1 MSTILSFIIA
11 LSVSTLALPVLIRN
25 AATWRLLDIP
35 DARKLHVG
43 LIPRVGGIAI
53 VLATLLSTLIWSIRD
68 GSSMALLIGAL
79 VIALFGLLDDRNNL
93 DYRIKFG
100 GQIIGAVIVV
110 AAGIQLHD
118 VPFIPDA
125 LLPPAVLAVLTVIFL
140 LATTNAFNLVD
151 GLDGLAAGCGGLSL
165 AAIAALSLA
174 VAADDGILLVA
185 AAALGGIL
193 GFLRYNT
200 HPALVYMGDA
210 GSQFIGFT
218 IGALA
223 LLLLAHGDNNLS
235 PSLILP
241 ILGLPV
247 IDTAMVMAIRLKN
260 GHSPFSPDRNHIHY
274 QLLSIGLKHH
284 QAVSVIYLMQAALV
298 SSAILLREQ
307 SDAAIL
313 GIYGAIVSTGF
324 MVYGIARALQNVRTT
339 LPRAKIDATGTAQR
353 NPRLSQM
360 RRYLLGYIGWC
371 LVLYLVGGAF
381 AADAVSLDISVL
393 AFCCASLTA
402 VQLIWPRLTIPI
414 VRLCTYVAAIYVS
427 YLNSTSMVSGSLNS
441 IMFYIWLGSVA
452 VAILLMTLL
461 APRNRFELSTQD
473 LLALLMVLGIV
484 ALPIAGFDRSLIAV
498 TAICAITFIYA
509 CEALLSLAPAKA
521 RRIGLIATAS
531 LLTIT
536 TLHFTGIP

>member
-1 MSTILSFIIA
+1 MSTILSFIVA

-25 AATWRLLDIP
+25 AATWRLLDMP

-43 LIPRVGGIAI
+43 LVPRVGGIAI
-53 VLATLLSTLIWSIRD
+53 VLATLLSALIWSIPD
-68 GSSMALLIGAL
+68 ASSIALLLGAL

-100 GQIIGAVIVV
+100 GQIIGAVILV

-118 VPFIPDA
+118 VPFIPDV
-125 LLPPAVLAVLTVIFL
+125 LLPPAILAVLTVIFL

-151 GLDGLAAGCGGLSL
+151 GLDGLAAGCGGLTL

-174 VAADDGILLVA
+174 VTADDEILLIT

-223 LLLLAHGDNNLS
+223 LLLLERSGGNLS
-235 PSLILP
+235 ASLIFPL
-241 ILGLPV
+241 LGLPV
-247 IDTAMVMAIRLKN
+247 IDTIMVMAIRLKE
-260 GHSPFSPDRNHIHY
+260 GRSPFSPDRNHIHY

-284 QAVSVIYLMQAALV
+284 QAVAAIYLMQAALV
-298 SSAILLREQ
+298 SSAILLRAQ
-307 SDAAIL
+307 SDAMVL
-313 GIYGAIVSTGF
+313 GVYGAIVSAGF
-324 MVYGIARALQNVRTT
+324 IVYGIARALRDARAA
-339 LPRAKIDATGTAQR
+339 LPHAKTDPTGSRRQDL
-353 NPRLSQM
+353 RLAQM
-360 RRYLLGYIGWC
+360 RGYLLGYIGWC
-371 LVLYLVGGAF
+371 LVLYLIVGAF
-381 AADAVSLDISVL
+381 AADVVSLDISVL
-393 AFCCASLTA
+393 AFCCACLA
-402 VQLIWPRLTIPI
+402 AAQLIWPALTIPI

-427 YLNSTSMVSGSLNS
+427 YLNSTSMASGSLNS
-441 IMFYIWLGSVA
+441 IIFYIWLGSVA
-452 VAILLMTLL
+452 LAILLMTLL
-461 APRNRFELSTQD
+461 APRNRFALSTQD
-473 LLALLMVLGIV
+473 LLALLMVLGV
-484 ALPIAGFDRSLIAV
+484 VVLPIAGFDRSLIAV
-498 TAICAITFIYA
+498 TAVCAMTFIYA

-521 RRIGLIATAS
+521 GRIGLVATAS

-536 TLHFTGIP
+536 ALHFTGMP